1 MLSEPVVR
9 DALTL
14 ASRAPSVHNIQ
25 PARWRF
31 HDDRLT
37 LFKDIGRCLPV
48 ADPTG
53 HDVDMSL
60 GAAFEGMC
68 LALSQVNLALNDI
81 ASAPDEYAAHCAPVL
96 RATMTEGVTED
107 PLAAHVVQRR
117 SFRGTFAPFS
127 DRDVELIQT
136 VAADDAI
143 VVCNRAS
150 VQVIAG
156 VHDVAAWRFESNPA
170 YHEELWAWLR
180 LSPGKS
186 HRDGLTAD
194 CLALSDVERVA
205 ARALLAPA
213 VFRQLSRVGIARKLI
228 SEAAQ
233 VNSAAALVVFAPP
246 RVSTAFDAGR
256 RFYRLWLELTALGF
270 FAVPMSASAD
280 DPEANAAIARLVDL
294 PGERRIVNVFR
305 LGRTGDA
312 VAAVSPRIPPS
323 ELLV

>member
-1 MLSEPVVR
+1 VLSEEVIHDVV
-9 DALTL
+9 TL

-31 HDDRLT
+31 HDDSLT

-81 ASAPDEYAAHCAPVL
+81 AYAPDEYAAHCAPVL
-96 RATMTEGVTED
+96 RATMREGVTED
-107 PLAAHVVQRR
+107 PLATHVVQRR
-117 SFRGTFAPFS
+117 SFRGTFAPVS
-127 DRDVELIQT
+127 DRDVEMIRT
-136 VAADDAI
+136 VEADDAI
-143 VVCNRAS
+143 VVGDRPS
-150 VQVIAG
+150 VGVIARA
-156 VHDVAAWRFESNPA
+156 HDLAAWRFESNPA

-180 LSPGKS
+180 LSS
-186 HRDGLTAD
+186 RASFDGLTAD

-213 VFRQLSRVGIARKLI
+213 VFRQLSRAGIARKLI

-233 VNSAAALVVFAPP
+233 VNSASALVVFAPP
-246 RVSTAFDAGR
+246 RGATAFDAGR
-256 RFYRLWLELTALGF
+256 RFYRLWLELTAFGF

-280 DPEANAAIARLVDL
+280 DPETNAAIARLVDV
-294 PGERRIVNVFR
+294 PGERRIANVLR
-305 LGRTGDA
+305 VGRTGDA
-312 VAAVSPRIPPS
+312 VPAVSPRIPAS
-323 ELLV
+323 DLLV

>member
-1 MLSEPVVR
+1 MLSETVFR

-25 PARWRF
+25 PARWRV
-31 HDDRLT
+31 HDDSLT
-37 LFKDIGRCLPV
+37 MFKDTGRTLPV

-53 HDVDMSL
+53 HDVEMSL
-60 GAAFEGMC
+60 GAAYEGMC

-96 RATMTEGVTED
+96 RATIREGVTED
-107 PLAAHVVQRR
+107 PLATHVVQRR

-127 DRDVELIQT
+127 DRDPELIRR

-143 VVCNRAS
+143 LVHDRSS
-150 VQVIAG
+150 VQMIARA
-156 VHDVAAWRFESNPA
+156 HDVATWRFESDPA
-170 YHEELWAWLR
+170 YHNELWGWLR
-180 LSPGKS
+180 LSPRRS

-194 CLALSDVERVA
+194 CLALSPLERVA

-233 VNSAAALVVFAPP
+233 VNSAVALVVFAPP

-305 LGRTGDA
+305 VGRTGDA
-312 VAAVSPRIPPS
+312 VAALSPRIPPS